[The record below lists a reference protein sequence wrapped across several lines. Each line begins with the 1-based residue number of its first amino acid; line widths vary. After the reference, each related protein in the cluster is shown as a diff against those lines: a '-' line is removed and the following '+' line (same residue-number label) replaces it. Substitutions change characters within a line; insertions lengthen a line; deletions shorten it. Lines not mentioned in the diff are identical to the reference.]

1 MRERLF
7 IHDQKV
13 VEATL
18 KNLQTTVATSGYKS
32 TELIDPTTR
41 LRWEKYPIGYTD
53 EGDDEFGLRRLPYPL
68 TEDLITIAVTS
79 DEVDEIEGAAM
90 LLKDQEWNH
99 QIEFREALLN
109 AIELHWKRMDSERL
123 RIIEDC
129 TELTSK
135 GNRREIVGKSDAEI
149 ITDADYFRNLGQI
162 AAELECRLSA
172 DKE

>member
-1 MRERLF
+1 MKEPLF

-18 KNLQTTVATSGYKS
+18 KDLQTVATTGYKS
-32 TELIDPTTR
+32 EELIHPTKR
-41 LRWEKYPIGYTD
+41 LRWEKYPIGYRD
-53 EGDDEFGLRRLPYPL
+53 DGDDEFGLRRLPYPT
-68 TEDLITIAVTS
+68 TEELIHIAVTS
-79 DEVDEIEGAAM
+79 DVVDEVEGAAM
-90 LLKDQEWNH
+90 LLNDQEWN
-99 QIEFREALLN
+99 QRIEFRGALLN
-109 AIELHWKRMDSERL
+109 AIESHWKRMDSERFS
-123 RIIEDC
+123 IIEGC

-162 AAELECRLSA
+162 AAELESRLSA